1 MDETT
6 KGIHAIYDNRERY
19 IIIGLTGRT
28 GSGCSTAASILEKS
42 IKELKLVKPKELKH
56 NANENRKY
64 SIIKRFVQNNWSPF
78 VWIKIKDII
87 TSFILE
93 VDKDKFAKYISKY
106 IEQEKGGDSEKI
118 MSDFLDKCG
127 NEFDVLR
134 NERLE
139 LKKRISDEEERHTRT
154 KKFYFEDLPDFSD
167 KIKSFFDGLPNKY
180 YTKVYQKIGDNIRSS
195 GNVVS
200 AEFSAKNIFAISKR
214 VNRLLKIFTNQSR
227 HKGTK
232 TYIVIDTLRNPFEA
246 LYFRERYS
254 AFYLMAINTDDF
266 TRKKR
271 LQRQY
276 DLRDSQ
282 IAIINKK
289 ESNKIKSEHSE
300 FVSQNI
306 QKCYDLADIHV
317 SNPQIGTD
325 DFSYLKWQL
334 VKFIALIMHPGII
347 MPSSVERSMQIAH
360 TAKLNSGCLSRQV
373 GACITNESFSVK
385 AVGWNTPPEGQT
397 PCSLRNVY
405 DLLSHKDD
413 SSFSKFEN
421 NDSKFRKLVETVY
434 KSETSI
440 GNLKGLKGRNVSYCF
455 KDIKNELDHEKNQVH
470 TRSLHAEENAFL
482 QIVKYGGQAIK
493 GGKLFT
499 TSSPCELCA
508 KKSYQL
514 GIVEIYYIDPY
525 PGISSDHI
533 LNIGTRIPNLTMFS
547 GAIGRAYHQLYEP
560 IIPPKDEIKLILKTE
575 TKDFCKS
582 LQDENKELKSEIEK
596 LKAALEKSKRIRLD
610 CVRHEPQSEP
620 FVGQARP

>member
-1 MDETT
+1 MDEIT
-6 KGIHAIYDNRERY
+6 KGIHEIYDNRERY

-28 GSGCSTAASILEKS
+28 GSGCSTAASILAKP
-42 IKELKLVKPKELKH
+42 KNELKLAKPKEFKH

-64 SIIKRFVQNNWSPF
+64 SIIKRFTRENWEQF

-93 VDKDKFAKYISKY
+93 IELNDFAEYISNY
-106 IEQEKGGDSEKI
+106 IEQEKGGDSIKI
-118 MSDFLDKCG
+118 KESFLKECG
-127 NEFDVLR
+127 KDYSALK
-134 NERLE
+134 NERVE
-139 LKKRISDEEERHTRT
+139 LQKKIEDEEERHRRT
-154 KKFYFEDLPDFSD
+154 KKFYFDDLPVLSE
-167 KIKSFFDGLPNKY
+167 KIKSFFDSLPNKY
-180 YTKVYQKIGDNIRSS
+180 YTKIYQKIGDNLRSS
-195 GNVVS
+195 GNAIS
-200 AEFSAKNIFAISKR
+200 SDFAAKNIFTISKR

-254 AFYLMAINTDDF
+254 AFYLMAINTDNQ
-266 TRKKR
+266 TRRER
-271 LQRQY
+271 LQKQY
-276 DLRDSQ
+276 DLSDSQ
-282 IAIINKK
+282 ISTINKK
-289 ESNKIKSEHSE
+289 ESNIIKSKYSE

-317 SNPQIGTD
+317 SNPQLGTD
-325 DFSYLKWQL
+325 DYSYLEWQL
-334 VKFIALIMHPGII
+334 VKFIALVKHPGII
-347 MPSSVERSMQIAH
+347 MPSSVERCMQIAH

-373 GACITNESFSVK
+373 GACITNEYFSIK
-385 AVGWNTPPEGQT
+385 AIGWNTPPEGQT

-413 SSFSKFEN
+413 SSFSQFEN
-421 NDSKFRKLVETVY
+421 NDSEFRTLVRTIY
-434 KSETSI
+434 QSKTSN
-440 GNLKGLKGRNVSYCF
+440 GNLPHLKGRNVAYCF

-514 GIVEIYYIDPY
+514 GILEIFYIDPY
-525 PGISSDHI
+525 PGISADHI
-533 LNIGTRIPNLTMFS
+533 LNVGQKTPKLLMFS

-560 IIPPKDEIKLILKTE
+560 IIPPKDELKLILKFDA
-575 TKDFCKS
+575 KDFCKL
-582 LQDENKELKSEIEK
+582 LQEENEK
-596 LKAALEKSKRIRLD
+596 LKTENNELKIKLKENEHPFNLSANSSAALRGK
-610 CVRHEPQSEP
+610 V
-620 FVGQARP
+620 

>member
-1 MDETT
+1 MDEIT
-6 KGIHAIYDNRERY
+6 KGIHEIYDNRERY

-28 GSGCSTAASILEKS
+28 GSGCSTAASILEKPQN
-42 IKELKLVKPKELKH
+42 ELKLAKPKEFKH
-56 NANENRKY
+56 NADENRKY
-64 SIIKRFVQNNWSPF
+64 SIIKRFTQENWEPF

-93 VDKDKFAKYISKY
+93 IDLNDFSEYISKY
-106 IEQEKGGDSEKI
+106 IEQEKGGVSTKIKDSFLKECSKDFSLLRTERIELQKKI
-118 MSDFLDKCG
+118 
-127 NEFDVLR
+127 E
-134 NERLE
+134 
-139 LKKRISDEEERHTRT
+139 DEEERHRRT
-154 KKFYFEDLPDFSD
+154 KKFYFDDLPSFSE
-167 KIKSFFDGLPNKY
+167 KIKNFFDNLPDKY

-195 GNVVS
+195 GNAIIS
-200 AEFSAKNIFAISKR
+200 DFTAKNIFAISKR
-214 VNRLLKIFTNQSR
+214 VNRILKIFTNQSR

-254 AFYLMAINTDDF
+254 AFYLMAINTDNH
-266 TRKKR
+266 TRKER
-271 LQRQY
+271 LQKQY

-282 IAIINKK
+282 ILTIDKK
-289 ESNKIKSEHSE
+289 ESNKIKSEYSE

-317 SNPQIGTD
+317 SNPQLGTD
-325 DFSYLKWQL
+325 DHSFLEWQL
-334 VKFIALIMHPGII
+334 VKFIALIKHPGII
-347 MPSSVERSMQIAH
+347 MPSSVERCMQIAH

-385 AVGWNTPPEGQT
+385 AIGWNTPPEGQT
-397 PCSLRNVY
+397 PCSLRNVFNF
-405 DLLSHKDD
+405 LSHKDD

-421 NDSKFRKLVETVY
+421 NDSEFRTLVKNIY
-434 KSETSI
+434 KSETSKA
-440 GNLKGLKGRNVSYCF
+440 NLQYLKGRNVAYCF

-514 GIVEIYYIDPY
+514 GILEIFYIDPY
-525 PGISSDHI
+525 PGISADHI
-533 LNIGTRIPNLTMFS
+533 LTVGQKTPRLTMFS

-560 IIPPKDEIKLILKTE
+560 IIPQKDEQKLILKYKTN
-575 TKDFCKS
+575 DFCKS
-582 LQDENKELKSEIEK
+582 LQEENSELKNEIKKLRTKLKSEPDVP
-596 LKAALEKSKRIRLD
+596 LD
-610 CVRHEPQSEP
+610 AENVTGLTVE
-620 FVGQARP
+620 